1 LDRRAFLS
9 AAAACSIV
17 SASTTQL
24 AAAQSRARFITAAS
38 YSAQRD
44 GASFIVVRHGII
56 LHEDYPAG
64 SPDTRWPIGMGTRAF
79 APLLAASMIEDRL
92 LNLDEPASATLLE
105 WSLHPQKS
113 VISIRL
119 LLSGVSGLRFGQGD
133 PHDIATALALEPR
146 DEPGA
151 RFSDDPAPYFILCE
165 IVRRKLEAAGRDP
178 DPAQYLTARTLL
190 PIGCVPIGWA
200 RANAGQARFDDGAAV
215 SARGWAAAGELIRR
229 EGVWRAQQLCDDAA
243 LREAARGP
251 INDVRIGFGLL
262 LAGPGRTRGDVAL
275 VTDVWNAPSAPYDLA
290 MAAGQGGQRLYLS
303 PSQGLVVVRQARSLE
318 ASSWSDAQFLSLL
331 ARDL

>member
-9 AAAACSIV
+9 AAGACSIV

-24 AAAQSRARFITAAS
+24 ARAQARARFTTAAS

-44 GASFIVVRHGII
+44 GASFIVVRHGIV

-64 SPDTRWPIGMGTRAF
+64 APQTRWPIGAGTRAF
-79 APLLAASMIEDRL
+79 VSLLAGSLIEDRL
-92 LNLDEPASATLLE
+92 LNLDEPVAMTLSD

-113 VISIRL
+113 IISIRL
-119 LLSGVSGLRFGQGD
+119 LLSGVSGLRFGPRD
-133 PHDIATALALEPR
+133 THDLATALALEPR

-151 RFSDDPAPYFILCE
+151 RFSDDPAPYLIFCE
-165 IVRRKLEAAGRDP
+165 IARRKLEAGGRDP
-178 DPAQYLTARTLL
+178 DPAHYLTQRTLL

-200 RANAGQARFDDGAAV
+200 RASDGHARFDDGAAV

-243 LREAARGP
+243 LREAARGA

-262 LAGPGRTRGDVAL
+262 LAGPDRTRGDVGFE
-275 VTDVWNAPSAPYDLA
+275 TDIWNAPWRPFDLA
-290 MAAGQGGQRLYLS
+290 FAAGQGGQRLYLS
-303 PSQGLVVVRQARSLE
+303 TSLGLVVVRQSRSLE
-318 ASSWSDAQFLSLL
+318 ATTWSDAQFLSLL